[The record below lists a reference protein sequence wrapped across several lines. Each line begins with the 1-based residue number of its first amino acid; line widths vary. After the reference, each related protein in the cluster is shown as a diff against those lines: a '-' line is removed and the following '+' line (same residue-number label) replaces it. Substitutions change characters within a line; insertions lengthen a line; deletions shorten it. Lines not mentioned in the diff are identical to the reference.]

1 MNVQEFRQVI
11 VLSGT
16 DYNKEDTTNLQDS
29 IRWFYAYKRNI
40 ILSEDAIQPTF
51 YEWLA
56 KNTNYIK
63 NMDVLLATYNLFRQ
77 KNLGFDCPDEIK
89 NENKERL
96 IEMLGHDGFVFV

>member
-1 MNVQEFRQVI
+1 LFRHESI
-11 VLSGT
+11 VLKPESY
-16 DYNKEDTTNLQDS
+16 DDSFED
-29 IRWFYAYKRNI
+29 I